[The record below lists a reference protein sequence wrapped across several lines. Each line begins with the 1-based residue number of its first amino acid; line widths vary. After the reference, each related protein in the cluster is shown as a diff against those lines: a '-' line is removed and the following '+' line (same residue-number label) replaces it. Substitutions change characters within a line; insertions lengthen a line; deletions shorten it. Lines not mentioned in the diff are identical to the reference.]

1 MNILYLCI
9 KEKVITTAT
18 FIPLFQGNSFL
29 STPAQCVYTR
39 PVRGASAGKADELL
53 SGVGTSLGGLKGTWV
68 SERVLLEMG

>member
-1 MNILYLCI
+1 MMNILYLCI

-29 STPAQCVYTR
+29 STPLSVFTR
-39 PVRGASAGKADELL
+39 GPCEGPAREKLMSL